1 MANCSRLSCFSF
13 RIVSIQSLKRP
24 AICFILGDI
33 WEMGDVGDGSSIA
46 GGLAPDP
53 LTPLECMTQ
62 HDRGTDSVWV
72 CTGASSNFEMFLST
86 GPRISSL
93 FYVWPLSIFP
103 FLSEHVI

>member
-13 RIVSIQSLKRP
+13 RIASIQSLKRP

-46 GGLAPDP
+46 GDLTPD
-53 LTPLECMTQ
+53 PLECMTQ

-72 CTGASSNFEMFLST
+72 CTGDFEMFLST